1 MYKKNS
7 KDGKKCNAPFF
18 IDVFHCRLISL
29 FYFDTKNRLENN
41 LPINWRNNCKIFKLY
56 IFTSIVLTSPILLY
70 FFVRFHSSLCE
81 VVLLSQR
88 LKEDMQFFH
97 KSSHSSSKLQA
108 HCLSVCLCSALLWQY
123 VVRCKNKDIM
133 GVLCWCVVLFS
144 NNQVAWKE
152 V

>member
-1 MYKKNS
+1 MVAMHHFCGLNKKFV
-7 KDGKKCNAPFF
+7 DFY
-18 IDVFHCRLISL
+18 IDSL
-29 FYFDTKNRLENN
+29 DIPHF
-41 LPINWRNNCKIFKLY
+41 
-56 IFTSIVLTSPILLY
+56 IVL
-70 FFVRFHSSLCE
+70 FVRFHSSLCE

-133 GVLCWCVVLFS
+133 GVLC
-144 NNQVAWKE
+144 
-152 V
+152 